1 MRDAGA
7 TSATTPPDLR
17 KKPAPPLTPEQ
28 RRRRRIRRGWIP
40 SGVFAVLILVVVAI
54 TVGLHL
60 QGLGNVSRALPGFS
74 HFTGAGM
81 QNVSNTGVIR
91 LDLRSLPLAAK
102 SIGLPASGTHPIAP
116 VYVSDIDVTLT
127 GGAQSARLTVGSV
140 TVDTGNGVVR
150 EIRTSTDAGGDFGA
164 LGAALES
171 DAQLGI
177 TDDQIANFLSD
188 ARGLNR
194 NGASDYSRTVGTG
207 RALGVPS
214 TVSVKCTQASGCTV
228 VTITR
233 LSAR

>member
-1 MRDAGA
+1 
-7 TSATTPPDLR
+7 
-17 KKPAPPLTPEQ
+17 
-28 RRRRRIRRGWIP
+28 
-40 SGVFAVLILVVVAI
+40 VFAVLILVVVAV

-74 HFTGAGM
+74 HFSGKGM

-116 VYVSDIDVTLT
+116 VYVSDINVTLT
-127 GGAQSARLTVGSV
+127 GRAHSARLTVGSV
-140 TVDTGNGVVR
+140 TIGTSGGRVH
-150 EIRTSTDAGGDFGA
+150 EIRTTTDAGADFSA
-164 LGAALES
+164 LGDALGS

-214 TVSVKCTQASGCTV
+214 TVSVKCAQASGCTV
-228 VTITR
+228 ITITR
-233 LSAR
+233 LPAP

>member
-1 MRDAGA
+1 MW
-7 TSATTPPDLR
+7 
-17 KKPAPPLTPEQ
+17 
-28 RRRRRIRRGWIP
+28 GWIP
-40 SGVFAVLILVVVAI
+40 SGAFAVLILVVVAV

-74 HFTGAGM
+74 HFSGKGM

-102 SIGLPASGTHPIAP
+102 SVGLPASGTHPIAP
-116 VYVSDIDVTLT
+116 VYVFDIDVTLT
-127 GGAQSARLTVGSV
+127 GRAHSARLSVGSV
-140 TVDTGNGVVR
+140 TIATSGGRVQ

-164 LGAALES
+164 LGDALGS

-177 TDDQIANFLSD
+177 TNDQIANFLSD

-194 NGASDYSRTVGTG
+194 NGASGYSRTIGTG
-207 RALGVPS
+207 HALGAPS

-228 VTITR
+228 TTITR
-233 LSAR
+233 LPAR